1 MAAGIGCRAVEEG
14 DEMASSERDHGK
26 KAAQLPTVRIEYC
39 TS

>member
-1 MAAGIGCRAVEEG
+1 VAAGIDGRAVKEG
-14 DEMASSERDHGK
+14 DEMASSEREKDK